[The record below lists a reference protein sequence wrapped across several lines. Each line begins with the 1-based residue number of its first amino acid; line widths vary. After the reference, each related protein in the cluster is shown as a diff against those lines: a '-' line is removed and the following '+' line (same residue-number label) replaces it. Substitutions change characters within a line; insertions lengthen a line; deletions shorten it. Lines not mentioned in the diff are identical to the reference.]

1 MAMFNSYVSL
11 PEGNYSFM
19 VVHRIFGNGRSI
31 DIFPF
36 QRYAATLKTSMF
48 HGNVSACWKATLDD
62 TGRYPIYV
70 ILCVYRYIYMIIYVY
85 IHLFD
90 EYPIQYP

>member
-48 HGNVSACWKATLDD
+48 HGNVSAC
-62 TGRYPIYV
+62 
-70 ILCVYRYIYMIIYVY
+70 
-85 IHLFD
+85 
-90 EYPIQYP
+90 